1 MTTPVTP
8 AILPAPRAS
17 DPIVDPSTVQA
28 DRRALIPR
36 YGAGSWLM
44 TFASANPS
52 IGTGRIHWSGFPVTL
67 REQFRLAGWVLLN
80 FPVPDTLLA
89 RKTRMR
95 GHLSALR
102 IHTTILNWRSFATW
116 LDKQG
121 VTELAAVS
129 TELLADYSA
138 YLTTTRKL
146 ARSTTLSHLGA
157 LTRLHAHAPLLPA
170 FARIDTPPWETG
182 DAHEYVSAATPP
194 GENATEPIS
203 PATMGPLLIWALR
216 FVEDFSTDILAGRA
230 ENQRLRAIAT
240 AAKPHHASG
249 GLTALRAY
257 LCDLWSTGKPLPA
270 GSREGKPTVA
280 RYYIAGMVGCPASTV
295 QKALRQ
301 PKWQRYLAQNP
312 GPCPLDVPITATID
326 DAPWLQGIDHFLVG
340 SLVAHL
346 NTACFIVIAYLTGMR
361 SSEKRAEL
369 RLMQHSAAQ
378 TVS

>member
-28 DRRALIPR
+28 DRRGLIPR

-182 DAHEYVSAATPP
+182 VAHEYVSAATPP
-194 GENATEPIS
+194 G
-203 PATMGPLLIWALR
+203 R
-216 FVEDFSTDILAGRA
+216 KRHRTDQPRHHG
-230 ENQRLRAIAT
+230 T
-240 AAKPHHASG
+240 AADLGTAIRRGLLHRHPRRPGREPTPTRNRHCRQTPPRFRGLDRPARLSLRSG
-249 GLTALRAY
+249 VHR
-257 LCDLWSTGKPLPA
+257 
-270 GSREGKPTVA
+270 
-280 RYYIAGMVGCPASTV
+280 
-295 QKALRQ
+295 
-301 PKWQRYLAQNP
+301 
-312 GPCPLDVPITATID
+312 
-326 DAPWLQGIDHFLVG
+326 
-340 SLVAHL
+340 
-346 NTACFIVIAYLTGMR
+346 
-361 SSEKRAEL
+361 
-369 RLMQHSAAQ
+369 
-378 TVS
+378 